1 MIHGYTKM
9 HKKRNSS
16 YWNRSPGASIKSML
30 RGMAGYGCYSLSL
43 CDPDAAVASAWY
55 SVGTAWQ
62 VMALSDMELGLP
74 LKPKHT
80 QVGTMGTW
88 HYCPIRNLF
97 ICTLSI

>member
-1 MIHGYTKM
+1 MPAVSLGSAADTDCVQ
-9 HKKRNSS
+9 
-16 YWNRSPGASIKSML
+16 
-30 RGMAGYGCYSLSL
+30 GCLVLSL
-43 CDPDAAVASAWY
+43 CDPDAAVAPAWY
-55 SVGTAWQ
+55 SVGIAWQ
-62 VMALSDMELGLP
+62 VVALSDMELGFP